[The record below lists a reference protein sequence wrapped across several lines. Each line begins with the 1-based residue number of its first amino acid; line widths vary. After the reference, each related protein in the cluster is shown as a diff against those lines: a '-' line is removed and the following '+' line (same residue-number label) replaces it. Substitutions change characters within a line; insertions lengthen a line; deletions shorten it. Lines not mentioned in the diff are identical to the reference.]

1 MQRYISI
8 NQALDAPEVEHLLR
22 GQTGTRFNPVPLACF
37 APVIREFLADLSQRL
52 QQQYR
57 MVPEL
62 AAFGFWLRPRQVE
75 QQVLRLSGRAPL
87 GMVFHLVPSNV
98 PTIAFYSWIMALLMG
113 NSSIIRLSSRKHPT
127 QEIML
132 ELLSAMLLESRWSPI
147 AERTRFIRYQHN
159 DEITK
164 WFSEECHLRVIWG
177 GDKTIR
183 AIRQLGLSATAQELV
198 FPDRRSMAIIDSQW
212 VSTLDTDTWASLV
225 SEFKQDCTLFDQK
238 ACSSPTML
246 VWIGQPDIAVKQ
258 RLLEETFY
266 TFGLNSSL
274 VMERLVQSQM
284 NAAIVQSQELTCYKG
299 VSVFSHQKP
308 TILDYTGPGLL
319 TESVMPNWQAIR
331 NTYWDIQTCVYLGES
346 LAQCRDELNYIV
358 GRVDRV
364 VKPGQALAFDWYWDG
379 IDILH
384 SCSRKKCNWG
394 SHG

>member
-132 ELLSAMLLESRWSPI
+132 ELLSAMLLESR
-147 AERTRFIRYQHN
+147 
-159 DEITK
+159 
-164 WFSEECHLRVIWG
+164 
-177 GDKTIR
+177 
-183 AIRQLGLSATAQELV
+183 
-198 FPDRRSMAIIDSQW
+198 
-212 VSTLDTDTWASLV
+212 
-225 SEFKQDCTLFDQK
+225 
-238 ACSSPTML
+238 
-246 VWIGQPDIAVKQ
+246 
-258 RLLEETFY
+258 
-266 TFGLNSSL
+266 
-274 VMERLVQSQM
+274 
-284 NAAIVQSQELTCYKG
+284 
-299 VSVFSHQKP
+299 
-308 TILDYTGPGLL
+308 
-319 TESVMPNWQAIR
+319 
-331 NTYWDIQTCVYLGES
+331 
-346 LAQCRDELNYIV
+346 
-358 GRVDRV
+358 
-364 VKPGQALAFDWYWDG
+364 
-379 IDILH
+379 
-384 SCSRKKCNWG
+384 
-394 SHG
+394 